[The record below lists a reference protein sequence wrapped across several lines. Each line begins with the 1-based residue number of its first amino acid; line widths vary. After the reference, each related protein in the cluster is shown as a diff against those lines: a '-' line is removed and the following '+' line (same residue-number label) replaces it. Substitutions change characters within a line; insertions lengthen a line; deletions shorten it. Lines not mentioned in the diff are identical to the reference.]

1 MLPVVSSGNI
11 PQRSPARLIFFL
23 LLWSGIAVASP
34 HSVTTNSQ
42 SVPSRNANHDA
53 LCSKCHSE
61 IVAKYAKTAMAH
73 ASGQA
78 SDGPIQG
85 KYFHTQSKVDYRLQ
99 EEGGKLWLDF
109 NRNDGQNLEG
119 RRELLYYI
127 GSGQLKGRTYLF
139 EVDGLLFESPIN
151 WYAQQ
156 RLWDMTPNYEKVREA
171 PLNLPAF
178 PECLNCHT
186 SGMQPPAVGTQNLYP
201 DPPFTH
207 GGITCERCHGPASE
221 HALQGKEMMSLS
233 HLPPDRRD
241 EICMQCHLE
250 GNASVER
257 PHRHV
262 YDYKPGDDLLNF
274 VRYFVFANNGGQRA
288 VSQFEA
294 LAQSKCKRVSGEMT
308 CTTCH
313 DPHSEPEPAQA
324 AAYFR
329 GRCISCHGNAFAE
342 KHHPDDPNCVACH
355 MPGLSSKDVSHSEET
370 DHRILRRPLRE
381 TPVAGNS
388 QLGELQ
394 PFPSSSETK
403 NDVRDLG
410 LAYESLVE
418 HGDNAAS
425 SEAERLLQQAD
436 KQDPN
441 DAPVLTALGY
451 IAQERGD
458 TNNSRQYYERALQNN
473 GDDQEAATNLAVI
486 EAKAGHLRRAVSLWQ
501 TAFKEA
507 PWRSS
512 IGLDIA
518 LGYCAANRY
527 DEAKVYVKR
536 VLEFNPDFAIG
547 RSLLDRL
554 SANPPDC
561 SLSR

>member
-1 MLPVVSSGNI
+1 MYCSANI
-11 PQRSPARLIFFL
+11 SRRRFAARLVLVL
-23 LLWSGIAVASP
+23 LIWVGLASASP
-34 HSVTTNSQ
+34 HARATGTRYLSSEY
-42 SVPSRNANHDA
+42 ANQDA
-53 LCSKCHSE
+53 LCSECHFGIAS
-61 IVAKYAKTAMAH
+61 AYAKTAMAH
-73 ASGQA
+73 ASGPA
-78 SDGPIQG
+78 SEGPIQG
-85 KYFHTQSKVDYRLQ
+85 QFFHNRSKVNYRL
-99 EEGGKLWLDF
+99 EWEGGKLWLDF
-109 NRNDGQNLEG
+109 DRYDGHKLNG

-127 GSGQLKGRTYLF
+127 GSGKLKGRTYLF
-139 EVDGLLFESPIN
+139 EVDGFLFESPIN
-151 WYAQQ
+151 WYAQE
-156 RLWDMTPNYEKVREA
+156 RLWDMTPNYENVAEA
-171 PLNLPAF
+171 PLNLPVF

-186 SGMQPPAVGTQNLYP
+186 SGMQPPAAGTQNLYP
-201 DPPFTH
+201 EPPFAH

-221 HALQGKEMMSLS
+221 HALHGKEMMSLV
-233 HLPPDRRD
+233 HLPVDRRD

-257 PHRHV
+257 PHQHV
-262 YDYKPGDDLLNF
+262 YDFKPGDDLLDF

-294 LAQSKCKRVSGEMT
+294 LAQSRCKRVSGDKLS

-313 DPHSEPEPAQA
+313 DPHTEPEPSRV

-329 GRCISCHGNAFAE
+329 DRCISCHGSAFAQ
-342 KHHPDDPNCVACH
+342 KHHAENPNCVGCH
-355 MPGLSSKDVSHSEET
+355 MPALSSKDVSHTEET
-370 DHRILRRPLRE
+370 DHRILRHPAHE
-381 TPVAGNS
+381 TPAVVNS
-388 QLGELQ
+388 QFGELQ
-394 PFPSSSETK
+394 PFPVSAKTK
-403 NDVRDLG
+403 NDVRDLA

-418 HGDNAAS
+418 RGDNAAS
-425 SEAERLLQQAD
+425 LQAERLLEQAD
-436 KQDPN
+436 KQDPD
-441 DAPVLTALGY
+441 DAPILTGLGY

-458 TNNSRQYYERALQNN
+458 INGSRQYYERALRNDSDN
-473 GDDQEAATNLAVI
+473 QEAATNLGVI

-501 TAFKEA
+501 QVFKEA

-512 IGLDIA
+512 VGLDIA

-536 VLEFNPDFAIG
+536 VLEFNPDFAMG

>member
-1 MLPVVSSGNI
+1 MLRLVNI
-11 PQRSPARLIFFL
+11 PRGRFAAGLSLVLLIWVGL
-23 LLWSGIAVASP
+23 AAASP
-34 HSVTTNSQ
+34 HSRTAR
-42 SVPSRNANHDA
+42 SRSLSSEYANPDA
-53 LCSKCHSE
+53 LCSKCHFGIASE
-61 IVAKYAKTAMAH
+61 YAKTAMAH
-73 ASGQA
+73 ASGPA
-78 SDGPIQG
+78 SDGPISGQL
-85 KYFHTQSKVDYRLQ
+85 FHKPSKVDYRLH
-99 EEGGKLWLDF
+99 EETGKLWLDF
-109 NRNDGQNLEG
+109 DRYDGNKLNG

-127 GSGQLKGRTYLF
+127 GSGKLKGRTYLF
-139 EVDGLLFESPIN
+139 EVDGFLFESPVN

-156 RLWDMTPNYEKVREA
+156 RLWDMTPNYENAAEA

-178 PECLNCHT
+178 PECLNCHS
-186 SGMQPPAVGTQNLYP
+186 SGMQPPAHGTQNLYP
-201 DPPFTH
+201 EPPFSH

-221 HALQGKEMMSLS
+221 HSLHGEKMMSLAR
-233 HLPPDRRD
+233 LPPDRRN

-250 GNASVER
+250 GNASIER

-262 YDYKPGDDLLNF
+262 YDFKPGDDLLDY
-274 VRYFVFANNGGQRA
+274 VRYFVFANKGGQRA

-294 LAQSKCKRVSGEMT
+294 LAQSRCKRASGEKMS

-313 DPHSEPEPAQA
+313 DPHSEPEPARA
-324 AAYFR
+324 VAYFR
-329 GRCISCHGNAFAE
+329 NKCISCHGSAFAQ
-342 KHHPDDPNCVACH
+342 KHHAEDPNCIGCH
-355 MPGLSSKDVSHSEET
+355 MPALSSKDVSHTEET

-381 TPVAGNS
+381 TPNVVNS
-388 QLGELQ
+388 QFGELQ
-394 PFPSSSETK
+394 PFPVSPETK
-403 NDVRDLG
+403 NDVRDLA

-418 HGDNAAS
+418 RGDNAAS
-425 SEAERLLQQAD
+425 PEAERLLEQAN

-441 DAPVLTALGY
+441 DAPILTALGY

-458 TNNSRQYYERALQNN
+458 INGSRQYYERALRNDS
-473 GDDQEAATNLAVI
+473 DDQEAATNLGVI

-501 TAFKEA
+501 QVFKEA

-512 IGLDIA
+512 VGLDIA

-536 VLEFNPDFAIG
+536 VLEFNPDFAMG